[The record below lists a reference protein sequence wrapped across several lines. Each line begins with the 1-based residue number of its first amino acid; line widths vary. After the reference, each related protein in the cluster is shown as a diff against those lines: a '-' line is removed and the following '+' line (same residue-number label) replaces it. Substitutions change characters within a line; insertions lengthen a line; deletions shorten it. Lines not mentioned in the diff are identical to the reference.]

1 MIYVYL
7 QFAGTV
13 ASYVS
18 QKKTLE
24 ASDTIPEAQN
34 FEILMSREL
43 QTLCAVQCFLCF
55 RHFVSCSRTLSCT
68 TVVVHNRDHPCFFRN
83 PNRTPT

>member
-1 MIYVYL
+1 VLANYVAMICVYL

-34 FEILMSREL
+34 F
-43 QTLCAVQCFLCF
+43 
-55 RHFVSCSRTLSCT
+55 
-68 TVVVHNRDHPCFFRN
+68 
-83 PNRTPT
+83 